1 MFPFCYGRHQNWT
14 IHIKCHSFLKPPLA
28 FTLSVNHV
36 AEKNLANLASHSLFN
51 NPGISYNF
59 TIAAV
64 SIYVYPFANLFI
76 TRNSARRSLPN
87 FSQAKLLYILPVISM
102 PVVYVD
108 A

>member
-1 MFPFCYGRHQNWT
+1 MVDIKTGT
-14 IHIKCHSFLKPPLA
+14 IHKCHSFLKPPLA
-28 FTLSVNHV
+28 FTLSVNRIT
-36 AEKNLANLASHSLFN
+36 EKSLGNLASHAWSN
-51 NPGISYNF
+51 KSGISYNF